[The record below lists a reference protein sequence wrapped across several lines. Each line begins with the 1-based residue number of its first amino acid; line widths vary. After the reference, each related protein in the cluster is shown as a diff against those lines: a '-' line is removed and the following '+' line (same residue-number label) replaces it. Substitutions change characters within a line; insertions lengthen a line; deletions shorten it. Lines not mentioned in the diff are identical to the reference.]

1 MLRTR
6 FVAAVLAL
14 FALVVVVV
22 TIWRRAGSM
31 FTPEEVNT
39 LLQSKDASVVSI
51 AKRQLVHQCLE
62 PPFLKGSSIPNW
74 KYEGSTLVK
83 SDEYVRLTSG
93 NPHQAGSL
101 WTQYPIDAESF
112 EMELT
117 FHITGPE
124 LMGDGMAIWLTNS
137 PSPIGDVFG
146 ARNYFT
152 GLGVFIDT
160 FRNGP
165 RGEFP
170 FVNVMVG
177 DSQLRY
183 DKATDG
189 IDTRIAGCSARE
201 LVNPQKGPT
210 KMRLVYLRNGYL
222 SIDFNWSGVRGQ
234 WMNCVTLSNIKLP
247 QFKYLG
253 MSAETGDLSETVD
266 VLENVIYS
274 LEKPSG
280 GFIDSIEQIEQIIE
294 EAPVNDAKMQQRRRK
309 SVARLK
315 AAEKRIKERERQQRL
330 EKYGSADAIWW
341 RRQWWRLIAIAKWT
355 VLTLILVV
363 VVWFGRLVVKG
374 YRQNRKSKVTGLLD

>member
-39 LLQSKDASVVSI
+39 LLQLKDALVVLI

-62 PPFLKGSSIPNW
+62 PPFLKGLSIPNW
-74 KYEGSTLVK
+74 KYEGLTLVK
-83 SDEYVRLTSG
+83 LDEYVRLTSG

-101 WTQYPIDAESF
+101 WTQYPIDAELF

-124 LMGDGMAIWLTNS
+124 LMGDGMAIWLTNG

-189 IDTRIAGCSARE
+189 IDTRIAGCLARE

-222 SIDFNWSGVRGQ
+222 SIDFNWLGVRGQ
-234 WMNCVTLSNIKLP
+234 WMNCVTLLNIKLP

-253 MSAETGDLSETVD
+253 MLAETGDLSETVD
-266 VLENVIYS
+266 VLENVIYL
-274 LEKPSG
+274 LEKPLG
-280 GFIDSIEQIEQIIE
+280 GYIDSIEQIEQIIE
-294 EAPVNDAKMQQRRRK
+294 EAPINDAKMQQRRRK
-309 SVARLK
+309 LVARLK

>member
-14 FALVVVVV
+14 FALVFVVV
-22 TIWRRAGSM
+22 TIWRRAGSI

-39 LLQSKDASVVSI
+39 LLQLKDALVVLI

-62 PPFLKGSSIPNW
+62 PPFLKGLSIPNW
-74 KYEGSTLVK
+74 KYEGLTLVK
-83 SDEYVRLTSG
+83 LDEYVRLTSG

-101 WTQYPIDAESF
+101 WTQYPIDAELF

-124 LMGDGMAIWLTNS
+124 LMGDGMAIWLTNG

-189 IDTRIAGCSARE
+189 IDTRIAGCLARE

-222 SIDFNWSGVRGQ
+222 SIDFNWLGVRGQ
-234 WMNCVTLSNIKLP
+234 WMNCVTLLNIKLP

-253 MSAETGDLSETVD
+253 MLAETGDLSETVD
-266 VLENVIYS
+266 VLENVIYL
-274 LEKPSG
+274 LEKPLG

-309 SVARLK
+309 LVARLK